1 MEAVEEFAF
10 QNVFVDTD
18 EEDEDEDVTDTTSGD
33 DGDKDDSFRRK
44 KKLHKLRN
52 LEKLNMFMEENAPIP
67 EGQKKTCENVRVNIP
82 PIVKEDLKE
91 NDSSADES
99 SPSSIIDAW
108 TVGKPGRRTK
118 DEKEK
123 DLIKVSE
130 SIGNSTNTTSEDILE
145 ASTSEKS
152 FQHDQKREKGSSS
165 PDSSITA
172 SVVKQDDKKLNYK
185 ADSSEN
191 NMCDSGESEGENN
204 KDR

>member
-52 LEKLNMFMEENAPIP
+52 LEKLNMFMEENAPFP
-67 EGQKKTCENVRVNIP
+67 EGLLSQTQTCENVRVDIP
-82 PIVKEDLKE
+82 SIVKVDLKE

-152 FQHDQKREKGSSS
+152 SQNDQKRKKGLSS

-172 SVVKQDDKKLNYK
+172 SVVKQDDKKLK
-185 ADSSEN
+185 
-191 NMCDSGESEGENN
+191 
-204 KDR
+204 

>member
-52 LEKLNMFMEENAPIP
+52 LEKLNMFMEENAPFP
-67 EGQKKTCENVRVNIP
+67 EGLLSQTQTCENVRVDIP
-82 PIVKEDLKE
+82 SIVKVDLKE

-108 TVGKPGRRTK
+108 TVGKTEERTRE
-118 DEKEK
+118 EKEK
-123 DLIKVSE
+123 VLPKRSE
-130 SIGNSTNTTSEDILE
+130 STGNSKNTTSGDDILE

-152 FQHDQKREKGSSS
+152 SHDDQKRKKGSSFL
-165 PDSSITA
+165 IQ
-172 SVVKQDDKKLNYK
+172 VLL
-185 ADSSEN
+185 
-191 NMCDSGESEGENN
+191 
-204 KDR
+204 RLW